1 MQSNLESLKKLVS
14 HVGEFY
20 ITDKAMKKAQEH
32 MADIFA
38 RNAGTDGDVAAYLQ
52 AVRRY
57 FSGFESEART
67 HLRSLDKRLE
77 QVNQVHFN
85 LTAERNVA
93 VRRIEGTQ
101 GILAELSELDSAGAR
116 VG

>member
-1 MQSNLESLKKLVS
+1 LQKLVS
-14 HVGEFY
+14 RVCEFY
-20 ITDKAMKKAQEH
+20 ITDKGMKKAQER
-32 MADIFA
+32 MADLLA
-38 RNAGTDGDVAAYLQ
+38 HNAATEADVAAYLQ
-52 AVRRY
+52 AVGRY
-57 FSGFESEART
+57 LAGFHSEART

-101 GILAELSELDSAGAR
+101 GFLAELSELDNAEAR
-116 VG
+116 IG

>member
-1 MQSNLESLKKLVS
+1 MQSNRASLQKLVS
-14 HVGEFY
+14 RVGEFY
-20 ITDKAMKKAQEH
+20 ITDKGMKKAQERI
-32 MADIFA
+32 AGLLA
-38 RNAGTDGDVAAYLQ
+38 RNGAEEADVAAYLE

-67 HLRSLDKRLE
+67 HLRNLDKRLE

-101 GILAELSELDSAGAR
+101 GVLAELSQLDSAGAHAR
-116 VG
+116 

>member
-1 MQSNLESLKKLVS
+1 MQTNQEALHKLVA

-20 ITDKAMKKAQEH
+20 ITERAMKKAQ
-32 MADIFA
+32 A
-38 RNAGTDGDVAAYLQ
+38 RIIEVLARGIAGEADVAAYTQ

-57 FSGFESEART
+57 FSGFESEARA
-67 HLRSLDKRLE
+67 HLRTLDKRLE
-77 QVNQVHFN
+77 QINQVHFN

-101 GILAELSELDSAGAR
+101 GILVELEQLEHGALQPR
-116 VG
+116 